1 MWKTKP
7 RVHVSHRCI
16 RENRAREEKERG
28 ECFED
33 VVVLSTDLSMLWA
46 LTLLILNSPTL
57 GEVRNE
63 SEWRW
68 NWHGRRIII
77 SFLLEVT

>member
-1 MWKTKP
+1 MYEVKQSK
-7 RVHVSHRCI
+7 
-16 RENRAREEKERG
+16 RG
-28 ECFED
+28 EREGRVFED
-33 VVVLSTDLSMLWA
+33 AVVLSTDLNMLWA

-68 NWHGRRIII
+68 SWHGRRIII
-77 SFLLEVT
+77 SFLLELT